1 MATGI
6 AARLGQV
13 RERIALAA
21 ARAGRDPAAVRLA
34 AVSKAQ
40 PAAAIREAW
49 EAGQR
54 LFGENYVQELLAKQ
68 AELDGLEGLTWHF
81 IGHLQ
86 RNKVKSVVGR
96 VATLAVDSERLVAE
110 VSKRATDRS
119 EVVDVLL
126 EVNLGGEATKSGCAP
141 GAAGALLDAARRAPA
156 VRVVGLMVIPPF
168 DIGAEAARDYFKA
181 LRELRDRLGGEAA
194 LPELSM
200 GMSHDFEVAIEE
212 GATLVRVG
220 TAIFGERR

>member
-1 MATGI
+1 MSI
-6 AARLGQV
+6 AARLDEV
-13 RERIALAA
+13 RGRIARAA
-21 ARAGRDPAAVRLA
+21 ERAGRAPGEVRLV

-68 AELDGLEGLTWHF
+68 AELEGLEGLAWHF

-86 RNKVKSVVGR
+86 RNKVKNVVGR
-96 VATLAVDSERLVAE
+96 VAMVAVDSERLVAE
-110 VSKRATDRS
+110 VSKRAAGRAQR
-119 EVVDVLL
+119 VDVVL

-141 GAAGALLDAARRAPA
+141 EAVGALLEAAQRAPG
-156 VRVVGLMVIPPF
+156 VRPVGLMVIPPYET
-168 DIGAEAARDYFKA
+168 DAEAARGSFRA
-181 LRELRDRLGGEAA
+181 LRELRDRLGGAEA

-200 GMSHDFEVAIEE
+200 GMSHDFEVAVEE

>member
-1 MATGI
+1 VTAGI
-6 AARLGQV
+6 AARLGEV
-13 RERIALAA
+13 RERIARAA
-21 ARAGRDPAAVRLA
+21 ARAGRDPAAVRLV

-68 AELDGLEGLTWHF
+68 ADLGGLEGLAWHF

-86 RNKVKSVVGR
+86 RNKVKSVAGR
-96 VATLAVDSERLVAE
+96 VAMLAVDSERLVAE
-110 VSKRATDRS
+110 VSRRAVERS
-119 EVVDVLL
+119 QTVDVVL

-141 GAAGALLDAARRAPA
+141 EAAGALLEAARRAPA
-156 VRVVGLMVIPPF
+156 VRVLGLMVIPPYEVEL
-168 DIGAEAARDYFKA
+168 EAARGYFRS
-181 LRELRDRLGGEAA
+181 LRELRERLGGAEA

-200 GMSHDFEVAIEE
+200 GMSHDFEIAVEE